1 MLRFFRQIRKT
12 LMEQN
17 KVRSYFLYAIGEIF
31 LVVIGILIALQ
42 VNNWNENRIARQSEK
57 ELLTE
62 VMEAIRSDSLVILNT
77 IGIINDTYQVYKTL
91 YKIQSGILSED
102 SLKNIN
108 YIRRSIPVDPVSNDN
123 YPNLASQIIDQ
134 KLKLRVFDYYQA
146 LKGWEFI
153 IDNYNELIEH
163 KVRPFLGEQQLLI
176 YGSQYSE
183 LLSEDELVQINYN
196 MINESALIKKLNTPE
211 VQQVFFEATQKTLS
225 AKGFIDRVMASQ
237 DTLKMEI
244 QRVLN

>member
-77 IGIINDTYQVYKTL
+77 IGIINDTYQVYKTV

>member
-1 MLRFFRQIRKT
+1 MLHYLRNIRKK
-12 LMEQN
+12 LIIQEN
-17 KVRSYFLYAIGEIF
+17 ARKYLLYALGEIL

-42 VNNWNENRIARQSEK
+42 VNNWNEHRVARQSEK

-77 IGIINDTYQVYKTL
+77 IEITNETYQVYKTL
-91 YKIQSGILSED
+91 YKIQAGVLPED

-153 IDNYNELIEH
+153 INNYNELIEH
-163 KVRPFLGEQQLLI
+163 KIRPFLGKQQLLN

-183 LLSEDELVQINYN
+183 LLSEDDLVQSNYN

-211 VQQVFFEATQKTLS
+211 VQQIFFEATQKTLG

-237 DTLKMEI
+237 DSLKMEI